1 MPTREEI
8 IAGLTTIANQYS
20 NIAIVW
26 HIIIVIIIAALF
38 AGWKPGNML
47 MIILLSSL
55 LMSVS
60 SFAGTGDNFFNA
72 AIFALLVI
80 VSIYAALKSGNGI
93 IRGDRSWPDIAGL
106 LLIIFGLIYPE
117 FLHTNSPIEF
127 AYAAPTGLIPCPTLC
142 VLTGFALLYKGFG
155 SVTWSMTIV
164 ASGIFYGLFGVFYLG
179 IYLDWFLVAGSLIL
193 MLNTFFLSKTA
204 SLKT

>member
-55 LMSVS
+55 LMSDS

-179 IYLDWFLVAGSLIL
+179 VYLDWFLVAGSLIL

>member
-8 IAGLTTIANQYS
+8 IAGLTSIANQYT
-20 NIAIVW
+20 NIAIAW

-47 MIILLSSL
+47 MILLLSSL

-60 SFAGTGDNFFNA
+60 GFAAMGDNFFNA
-72 AIFALLVI
+72 GIFALLVI

-117 FLHTNSPIEF
+117 FLQTSSPLEF

-142 VLTGFALLYKGFG
+142 VLTGFALLYQGFG
-155 SVTWSMTIV
+155 SVVWSLTIV
-164 ASGIFYGLFGVFYLG
+164 ASGIFYGLYGVFYLG
-179 IYLDWFLVAGSLIL
+179 VYLDWFLVAGSLIL
-193 MLNTFFLSKTA
+193 VLNTFFLSRTA
-204 SLKT
+204 SLKQ